1 MGSEKY
7 GATTLFYRESIS
19 SPRLP
24 SLRANSGRL
33 SVRQRFWVTDLRL
46 CMYNIQYWLLSDT
59 KAPTERENG
68 WISTPDQDHDYP
80 PRGEAAQAFQSGWSL
95 GCACKWAIRQRC
107 VADRAWMA
115 EGGSAEYLFCP
126 VSVSPFELGNRDTG
140 LYLCR

>member
-68 WISTPDQDHDYP
+68 WISTPTKIMIIRHAEKPPKHSNQDGPWDVLVN
-80 PRGEAAQAFQSGWSL
+80 G
-95 GCACKWAIRQRC
+95 
-107 VADRAWMA
+107 
-115 EGGSAEYLFCP
+115 
-126 VSVSPFELGNRDTG
+126 
-140 LYLCR
+140 